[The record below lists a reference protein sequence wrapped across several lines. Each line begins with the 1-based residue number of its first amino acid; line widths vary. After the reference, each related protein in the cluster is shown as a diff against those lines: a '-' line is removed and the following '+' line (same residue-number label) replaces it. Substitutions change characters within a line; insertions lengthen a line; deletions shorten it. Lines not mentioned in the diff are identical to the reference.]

1 MNRLGKLGIVAF
13 AHALLASGS
22 GGAAETATDVN
33 VVTGLDFSHSI
44 SLEEHWIVQEGLAQ
58 ALLSPEIVD
67 AIQGG
72 RHGRIGFALFGWHV
86 TTIPLLPWMVI
97 GSASDAKLAAGR
109 IRGAI
114 VQQIAVEATLRRVEN
129 RFGKP
134 TDLSHALSAASG
146 MLLTAPYRTTRSV
159 INIIGNGTDNVD
171 EDAQPAR
178 NAALALGFTING
190 VVLGSDPYLIGYF
203 EQNVIGGPG
212 SFVMHVQEAQTMAR
226 TLKQKLLKDLVIGA
240 PRSTS
245 HDLFMRV
252 AAP

>member
-1 MNRLGKLGIVAF
+1 MNRLGKLGVVAF
-13 AHALLASGS
+13 AYALLAGGS

-44 SLEEHWIVQEGLAQ
+44 SLEEHWIVQEGLAE
-58 ALLSPEIVD
+58 ALLSSEIVD

-97 GSASDAKLAAGR
+97 GSAGDAKLAAAR

-114 VQQIAVEATLRRVEN
+114 VQQIAVEATLRRVEK
-129 RFGKP
+129 RFGRP
-134 TDLSHALSAASG
+134 TDVSHALSAASG
-146 MLLTAPYRTTRSV
+146 MLLAAPYRTTRSV
-159 INIIGNGTDNVD
+159 INIIGNGTDNVN

-190 VVLGSDPYLIGYF
+190 VVLGNDPHLIGYF

-212 SFVMHVQEAQTMAR
+212 SFVMHVQETQLMAR

-240 PRSTS
+240 PRPASQ
-245 HDLFMRV
+245 DLFVRV